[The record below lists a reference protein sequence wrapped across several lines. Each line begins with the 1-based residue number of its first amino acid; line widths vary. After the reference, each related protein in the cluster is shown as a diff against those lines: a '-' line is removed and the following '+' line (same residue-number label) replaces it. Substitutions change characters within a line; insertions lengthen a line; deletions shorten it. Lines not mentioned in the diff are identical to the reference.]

1 MELVMIT
8 NSMKDGV
15 VQYGDTFLDGTRYN
29 QKATERRLTE
39 GARFYSGTKSA
50 EFMQGYLA
58 ANKIVKD
65 VLVPKTK
72 PKENL

>member
-1 MELVMIT
+1 MGLVMIT

-15 VQYGDTFLDGTRYN
+15 VQYGDTFLDWTRYN
-29 QKATERRLTE
+29 QKATELRLLE
-39 GARFYSGTKSA
+39 GAKFYSGTKSP

-72 PKENL
+72 LKENL